1 MLLTAPWQVR
11 QPKCAICITVIYY
24 AYCCCFF
31 SLSGGGL
38 RLLMPRFNGSY
49 TFKCEK
55 SCPNTWISIRARW
68 VHPWETNQDLSFFNT
83 PLSPYSL
90 GLGTLHLLSSHFS
103 SINLSQWDITIEFLC
118 QVTLLWWLKKN
129 AAAITTKDTGP
140 KMRGGKKKKKK
151 NTYSSAHIPP
161 HSVALSATQ
170 MMMYL
175 ERCGGHQHVWR
186 PTHLNCKIGRACW
199 PTSFRSGR
207 ISSVFSHPTRSEAT
221 PSPPLISQ

>member
-68 VHPWETNQDLSFFNT
+68 AHPWETNQDLSFFNS
-83 PLSPYSL
+83 PLSLYSL
-90 GLGTLHLLSSHFS
+90 GLGTLHLLSSHFL

-118 QVTLLWWLKKN
+118 QVALLWWLKKN

-140 KMRGGKKKKKK
+140 KMRGGKKKKK
-151 NTYSSAHIPP
+151 HLLQCP
-161 HSVALSATQ
+161 HSATFCGFKCHSNDDVFGAL
-170 MMMYL
+170 
-175 ERCGGHQHVWR
+175 RW
-186 PTHLNCKIGRACW
+186 PPACMAADA
-199 PTSFRSGR
+199 PQ
-207 ISSVFSHPTRSEAT
+207 
-221 PSPPLISQ
+221 L